1 MKSERIYIGGLD
13 PNKGLNVELVASR
26 LCSVQNVEILSI
38 NDTPIKNNTLERR
51 SDNQTIYHTARS
63 SVVDEDGDVVDT
75 RNFFF
80 LEARYTGGRNNDDCY
95 DRVVAPS
102 ALELLAKQ
110 YHNTKWKGC
119 QLRVES
125 AKPHFL
131 KRLEEERAERK
142 AREERQRLNN
152 ASKEI
157 SGESK
162 DDEGT
167 ENGRESEDKDIETI
181 KQRRRLRIRKRYGEE
196 AFHVDTF
203 PHLLEL
209 TSSTDQPTDEKINRE
224 GWKAFAMLHKR
235 MHNKLV
241 SQRNKLVQKR
251 KEERRMWA
259 SGSGKVKRDDKP
271 RAQES
276 SMDLNSLVF
285 LNRGIHIRFC
295 DDVKVPK
302 LDDVREKDH
311 VSIEHTM
318 LLDTSSSSYVSSS
331 EEDVNDKAVDDSST
345 STDEDRNAADNNTS
359 YVWSDEESE
368 DDGAIKS
375 GPVNLDSDVS
385 SEASDDDESKIQN
398 KGQSE
403 NEKDQYEWSG
413 DEDDIADNERKTNV
427 TAVQKQQKI
436 MRSIEYTESIV
447 MDEFSGGF
455 EFDDTNDICYDGVH
469 DAGDPENMEESKI
482 DLDGDIVFNLSV
494 LSKIFPG
501 ENIENQQLKARPKA
515 GDDSGFSQDASST
528 NATAVFGAGLIMQRY
543 DPTIESAKKFEITK
557 IQADIGNVAE
567 MKPENAAETKGDEV
581 DAAGESSKKNEFGKN
596 EDDGS
601 FEPESADN
609 AGSDNTVANTTVDA
623 SNKQSYDV
631 ANNEENAETEGDVYE
646 EAKLEDIFKKARGG
660 KSEMFTFASM
670 FQDDQL
676 TSQPDVKDKRDVYEQ
691 DKLEGIF
698 KAARDDNING
708 SSNFSFGDAFDDRP
722 MGKLNDLENEADKK
736 SGSFCFG
743 FSLPN
748 DDKSEENSEQKLS
761 TTKDELKD
769 NHISDALLLGES
781 NENTFVPRKRRVGLT
796 FPENDLDNDVS

>member
-1 MKSERIYIGGLD
+1 ML
-13 PNKGLNVELVASR
+13 
-26 LCSVQNVEILSI
+26 
-38 NDTPIKNNTLERR
+38 
-51 SDNQTIYHTARS
+51 
-63 SVVDEDGDVVDT
+63 DEDGDVVDT

-80 LEARYTGGRNNDDCY
+80 LEARYTGGRNNDDIH
-95 DRVVAPS
+95 DGAVAPS

-142 AREERQRLNN
+142 AREERQRLKS
-152 ASKEI
+152 ASEEI
-157 SGESK
+157 SGEAN

-181 KQRRRLRIRKRYGEE
+181 KQRRRLRIRKRFGEE

-235 MHNKLV
+235 MHDKLV
-241 SQRNKLVQKR
+241 SQRNKLIQKR

-276 SMDLNSLVF
+276 SMDLNSLIF

-295 DDVKVPK
+295 DDAKVPK
-302 LDDVREKDH
+302 LDLGEEVH
-311 VSIEHTM
+311 NSIEFKT
-318 LLDTSSSSYVSSS
+318 LLDASSSSYVSSS

-345 STDEDRNAADNNTS
+345 STDEDRNAADNNAS

-368 DDGAIKS
+368 DDSASES

-385 SEASDDDESKIQN
+385 SEASDEDESQIQS
-398 KGQSE
+398 KVQSE
-403 NEKDQYEWSG
+403 NGKDQYEWSG
-413 DEDDIADNERKTNV
+413 DEDNMADNERKTKV
-427 TAVQKQQKI
+427 SSVQKQQKI
-436 MRSIEYTESIV
+436 MGSIEYTKSVV

-455 EFDDTNDICYDGVH
+455 EFDGTNDFFYDGVH
-469 DAGDPENMEESKI
+469 DAVDPENMEEPKI

-501 ENIENQQLKARPKA
+501 ENIENQQLKAPPKA
-515 GDDSGFSQDASST
+515 GDDSGFSQDASSRNT
-528 NATAVFGAGLIMQRY
+528 TAAFGAGLIMQRY
-543 DPTIESAKKFEITK
+543 DPTKESAKKFEITK

-567 MKPENAAETKGDEV
+567 KKPENETGTKGDEV
-581 DAAGESSKKNEFGKN
+581 EVAGESSKENELGKN

-609 AGSDNTVANTTVDA
+609 AGSNNTVANTTVDTT
-623 SNKQSYDV
+623 NKQSYNV
-631 ANNEENAETEGDVYE
+631 ANNKENAETERDVYE
-646 EAKLEDIFKKARGG
+646 EAKLEDIFKKARNG
-660 KSEMFTFASM
+660 KSEMFTFSNM

-676 TSQPDVKDKRDVYEQ
+676 ASQPDVSDKRDVYEQ
-691 DKLEGIF
+691 DKLERIF
-698 KAARDDNING
+698 KTARDDNING
-708 SSNFSFGDAFDDRP
+708 SSNFSIGDTFDNRIP
-722 MGKLNDLENEADKK
+722 IGKLKNLENEADNK

-748 DDKSEENSEQKLS
+748 HDKNEENSEQKSS
-761 TTKDELKD
+761 TTKDDLKD
-769 NHISDALLLGES
+769 NHKSDALILGES
-781 NENTFVPRKRRVGLT
+781 NENSFVPRKRRVGLT
-796 FPENDLDNDVS
+796 FPENDVDNYVERFFLLNEGPRILKDLEAMRNDPENQELWQKERQTLTADWKRKQKQALTRKGKKNRF